1 MGKRCW
7 KRVKLVTGVMWAG
20 LVLDFEKVL
29 DELVM
34 WVCLENIG

>member
-1 MGKRCW
+1 MGESCLE
-7 KRVKLVTGVMWAG
+7 RVKLVTGVMWAG

-29 DELVM
+29 DKLVM